1 MELSSR
7 ETANKAACV
16 CCSCQDTFQHLIIL
30 CHYFNVER
38 KSEAWIFPGG
48 LAHFGEVTAWGR
60 CVGLKLTQTTLSG
73 INLVQLSFRF

>member
-1 MELSSR
+1 MELSSK

-38 KSEAWIFPGG
+38 KSEAWIFPGDWP
-48 LAHFGEVTAWGR
+48 VWGR
-60 CVGLKLTQTTLSG
+60 SQLRVGVLD
-73 INLVQLSFRF
+73 